1 MSKNQ
6 LSPRGAR
13 IVKALEG
20 FADDL
25 EAGVP
30 VDSKYNVRTV
40 EVTPKRPHDTGAGTH
55 RRRKQ
60 VGISLDEHRFL
71 VAE

>member
-1 MSKNQ
+1 MSKNK

-13 IVKALEG
+13 IVKALEE

-30 VDSKYNVRTV
+30 IASKYTVRTV
-40 EVTPKRPHDTGAGTH
+40 RVIPKPSPYTPARCAPSGNSSGRA
-55 RRRKQ
+55 RR
-60 VGISLDEHRFL
+60 SLPSCWR
-71 VAE
+71 

>member
-1 MSKNQ
+1 MSENN
-6 LSPRGAR
+6 LSSRGAR
-13 IVKALEG
+13 IVKALEE

-40 EVTPKRPHDTGAGTH
+40 EVTPKRPPDTGAGARTD
-55 RRRKQ
+55 RDKPR
-60 VGISLDEHRFL
+60 
-71 VAE
+71 